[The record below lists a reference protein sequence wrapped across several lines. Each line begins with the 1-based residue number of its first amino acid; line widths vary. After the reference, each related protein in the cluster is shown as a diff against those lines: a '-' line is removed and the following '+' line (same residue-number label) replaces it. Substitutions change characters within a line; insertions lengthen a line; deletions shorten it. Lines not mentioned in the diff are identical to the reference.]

1 MEEKIKK
8 KKEVLRIDRSLREQ
22 KKALG
27 NVQEMQ
33 LNKPSYSWTN
43 DEETQVLNRW
53 AGFWSEQP
61 SLDKVSKSFLMPD
74 DKGALC

>member
-43 DEETQVLNRW
+43 DEETQVLTR
-53 AGFWSEQP
+53 
-61 SLDKVSKSFLMPD
+61 
-74 DKGALC
+74 